1 MSAAHQCRSALW
13 MPKDSR
19 AVVKDH
25 RHERQDGSFNRST
38 PESAVCTRAVS
49 KSDVRFG
56 SFASNDPNSG
66 LFTSVIVVGHSDR
79 QDDASM
85 SCDQRRT
92 SEIEAA
98 TNRANSAWN
107 FVKDKVA
114 ERLTQSGIS
123 AANWPETAQSVTW
136 APSCTPPP
144 ECCSSILQPKRNDH
158 LTGASCFLSACSIAH
173 NAA

>member
-1 MSAAHQCRSALW
+1 VLSL
-13 MPKDSR
+13 
-19 AVVKDH
+19 V
-25 RHERQDGSFNRST
+25 ERIADGII
-38 PESAVCTRAVS
+38 
-49 KSDVRFG
+49 
-56 SFASNDPNSG
+56 DPNSG
-66 LFTSVIVVGHSDR
+66 QFTSVIVVGHSDR

-85 SCDQRRT
+85 SCDQHRA

-107 FVKDKVA
+107 FLKDKVA

-136 APSCTPPP
+136 ALVYAAAGMLQFDPPTQAQRP
-144 ECCSSILQPKRNDH
+144 LN
-158 LTGASCFLSACSIAH
+158 GASCFLSACSIAH